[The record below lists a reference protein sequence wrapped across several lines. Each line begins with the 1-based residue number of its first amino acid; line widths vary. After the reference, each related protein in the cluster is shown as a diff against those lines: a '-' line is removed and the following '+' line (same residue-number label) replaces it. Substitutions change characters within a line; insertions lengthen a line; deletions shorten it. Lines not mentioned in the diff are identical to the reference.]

1 MAGQGDPPVPL
12 GLRRS
17 RVTISQKRP
26 LATGFR
32 SRLWRSGP
40 QVLAVLTVTAG
51 VWLTHGVEL
60 RALASYGAYLLLVIV
75 LPGRAVWRWAFS
87 RASAEASSAPSRLE
101 QWVGGAA
108 VGYVIELVAY
118 PVARWLGHPHFFV
131 LLPLLLWALSW
142 FAGRTRALMHD
153 ECELGRGASWSLAAI
168 LMYLAVWLGS
178 IAFTRYPLRPYRIL
192 DEDEQFHLALIAEL
206 RHHFPPQYPYVDA
219 GGLTYQ
225 WFVHAHTAASTWLT
239 GLEPLVIYRRFDVLV
254 LSALCV
260 LGTAVLTM
268 RLSGRAWPGAA
279 AAAALVLVGTF
290 DITGAAIGQAVPEER
305 FMEAGLLLNSP
316 TQTFGFA
323 LALPVALLCQRWLQP
338 NMDGARASRPV
349 FVGMVMGFA
358 ALAGTKVTFLPIF
371 ACGFLTASIAGAL
384 WHSSRIVRAIAGAL
398 STFLVAAV
406 SALVLYGGDS
416 QSLKWAPGATS
427 KVLMSDL
434 GLEPSGIFPVAVVTA
449 SLLAGWLLNGIG
461 AVGLARDTSTRT
473 DPRVWW
479 LIGTVVS
486 GYGATMLLSHGGMS
500 QLYFGRSV
508 APFVAVLAGW
518 GLSQLFPRGTPSRV
532 AIAALAASA
541 AAGVSLLA
549 VRTVTERARDRQV
562 VDGELVTG
570 PLFRTWI
577 NLPALVTIVVLL
589 LLIRAVV
596 RDLSRGRVIIAGC
609 LVIAFL
615 SGLGLAR
622 PMAFILGRYPE
633 VSASSNRFLGAG
645 AIDAARWLRDHS
657 GTNDRVM
664 TNAHCLTGDIMAAT
678 CDSRHFWMSAF
689 SERRFVLEGWAYTRH
704 SVGWKGPFWGH
715 PRWLRDNDRVFTAPT
730 DRRSLEYLR
739 RRSVDWVIVDRR
751 EGHDLDAL
759 ASASALR
766 LAHVSGQFTIF
777 RVSSLAVPERF
788 TFPGDE
794 VAASRE

>member
-1 MAGQGDPPVPL
+1 MIITQGW
-12 GLRRS
+12 
-17 RVTISQKRP
+17 P
-26 LATGFR
+26 LATGFW
-32 SRLWRSGP
+32 SRLWRSGS
-40 QVLAVLTVTAG
+40 QVLAVVTVTAG
-51 VWLTHGVEL
+51 VWLAHGVEF
-60 RALASYGAYLLLVIV
+60 RAIASYGAYLMLVIV

-87 RASAEASSAPSRLE
+87 NSSAEASSAPSRLE
-101 QWVGGAA
+101 QWVCGAG

-118 PVARWLGHPHFFV
+118 PVARWLGHPHLFV
-131 LLPLLLWALSW
+131 LLPLLLWVLSW
-142 FAGRTRALMHD
+142 VAGRTHARMH
-153 ECELGRGASWSLAAI
+153 EKSELGPGTSWTLAAI
-168 LMYLAVWLGS
+168 LMYLAIWLSS
-178 IAFTRYPLRPYRIL
+178 IAFSRYPLRSYRIV

-219 GGLTYQ
+219 GGLSYQ
-225 WFVHAHTAASTWLT
+225 WFVHAHMAASTWIT

-338 NMDGARASRPV
+338 DMGGARAAKPV
-349 FVGMVMGFA
+349 FVGMVVGFV
-358 ALAGTKVTFLPIF
+358 ALAGIKVTFLPIF
-371 ACGFLTASIAGAL
+371 ACGFFTASIAGAL
-384 WHSSRIVRAIAGAL
+384 WHNSRIIRPIAGAL
-398 STFLVAAV
+398 TALLVVAV
-406 SALVLYGGDS
+406 SGLALYQGDS
-416 QSLKWAPGATS
+416 QSLKWEPGATS

-434 GLEPSGIFPVAVVTA
+434 GLEPAGSFPVAVVTV

-479 LIGTVVS
+479 LIGSVVS
-486 GYGATMLLSHGGMS
+486 GYGAMMLLSHGGMS

-508 APFVAVLAGW
+508 APFVAVLGGW
-518 GLSQLFPRGTPSRV
+518 GLSHLFPSGTPRRV
-532 AIAALAASA
+532 ALFSLAASA

-549 VRTVTERARDRQV
+549 VRTVTERARDGQV

-570 PLFRTWI
+570 PLLRTWI
-577 NLPALVTIVVLL
+577 NLPALVAVVVLL
-589 LLIRAVV
+589 LLIRALV
-596 RDLSRGRVIIAGC
+596 RDLSRGRVIISAC
-609 LVIAFL
+609 VVIAFL
-615 SGLGLAR
+615 TGLGLAR
-622 PMAFILGRYPE
+622 PMAFLLGRYPE
-633 VSASSNRFLGAG
+633 VSANSNRSLGTG

-664 TNAHCLTGDIMAAT
+664 TNAHCLTGDIRTAT

-689 SERRFVLEGWAYTRH
+689 SERRFILEGWAYTRH
-704 SVGWKGPFWGH
+704 SEGWEGPFWGDA
-715 PRWLRDNDRVFTAPT
+715 RWLRDNQRAFFDPVHPRSDTYV
-730 DRRSLEYLR
+730 RRHLVEWLL
-739 RRSVDWVIVDRR
+739 VDRR
-751 EGHDLDAL
+751 APHDLEAL
-759 ASASALR
+759 LRSDALR
-766 LAHVSGQFTIF
+766 LAYRSGQFVIF
-777 RVSSLAVPERF
+777 RVISERD
-788 TFPGDE
+788 TAGYGVE
-794 VAASRE
+794 QG